1 MNGLPNN
8 VTIVEVGPRDGF
20 QNLPDFIPTEVK
32 IKSIEKIIESGVK
45 DVEITSFVNPKA
57 IPQMADASE
66 VAAAIIGKYGN
77 RQGMHFIALV
87 PNARGAESAVRC
99 GITTVSIVISASES
113 HNKANVNRS
122 VAESLAALREIA
134 VSFPNLAV
142 RLDIATALGCPF
154 EGKVPEKDVLSLV
167 AKALD
172 IGVREIVLC
181 DTVGVADP
189 LSVDSLTRAA
199 LKEVGGRCP
208 IALHLHDTRGI
219 GVANTY
225 AGMLNGIEKFEASIG
240 GLGGCPFAPGAAGN
254 TATEDVLN
262 MLCGMGVE
270 TGIDMGRYMEAL
282 RYVQANIKSDL
293 TSHMAKAWPSNPQL
307 SE

>member
-8 VTIVEVGPRDGF
+8 ATIVEVGSRDGF
-20 QNLPDFIPTEVK
+20 QNLPDFIPTDVK

-45 DVEITSFVNPKA
+45 DVEVTSFVNPKA
-57 IPQMADASE
+57 VPQMADASE
-66 VAAAIIGKYGN
+66 VASAIIGKYGN
-77 RQGMHFIALV
+77 RPGMRFIALI
-87 PNARGAESAVRC
+87 PNARGAESAVKC

-113 HNKANVNRS
+113 HNKANVNRTVS
-122 VAESLAALREIA
+122 ESLAALRDIA
-134 VSFPNLAV
+134 ESFPSLAV

-167 AKALD
+167 ANALD

-181 DTVGVADP
+181 DTIGVADP

-199 LKEVGGRCP
+199 LKEVGGHCP
-208 IALHLHDTRGI
+208 IALHLHDTRGM

-262 MLCGMGVE
+262 MLTCMGVE

-293 TSHMAKAWPSNPQL
+293 TSHMAKVVV
-307 SE
+307 